1 MSLDIPCH
9 LHLLAQNNKK
19 PNDEIRPGSPNFSS
33 DFVSPASYFLEPIS
47 QVRPGYLLA
56 ASSWQVLSAQSTTVP
71 LASPHPNSG
80 PHQWTYSLI
89 TVNHNDNQF
98 FSTYYVPGIFE
109 NDSIARNYFPNFTEE
124 GLFFTNTQ
132 FTILSISKGTAQ

>member
-19 PNDEIRPGSPNFSS
+19 PSDEICPGSPDFSR
-33 DFVSPASYFLEPIS
+33 DFVSPASNFPEPIS

-71 LASPHPNSG
+71 LAPPPPTPTQG
-80 PHQWTYSLI
+80 PT
-89 TVNHNDNQF
+89 D
-98 FSTYYVPGIFE
+98 
-109 NDSIARNYFPNFTEE
+109 
-124 GLFFTNTQ
+124 GLT
-132 FTILSISKGTAQ
+132 L